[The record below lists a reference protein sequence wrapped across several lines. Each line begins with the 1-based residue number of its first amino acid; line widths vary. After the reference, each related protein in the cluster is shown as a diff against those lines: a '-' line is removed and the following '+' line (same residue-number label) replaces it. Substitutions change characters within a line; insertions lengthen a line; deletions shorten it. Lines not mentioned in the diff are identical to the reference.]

1 MRKGLG
7 KMLKSISKLRK
18 AAMGLSFLLFFTAA
32 APISG
37 LVDKAHSCIW
47 PFRRK
52 QQTQEETLKKELKK
66 GARIDIKFIEK
77 IQRTKQHHLYF
88 EFWKTLR
95 AKEWDKFR
103 EQPTEFYPYPGSEA
117 IFDLEEWQENRMRGA
132 ELILIDEYL
141 ESKKPSLKKKAEYS
155 LKRHCERILCGYLK
169 PRKTLKSLQEKGEM
183 DLTKRSK
190 KVFKEI
196 FEEIRPGMSE
206 TADADISATIKT
218 SVYQHDNLSNIMKI
232 IGKKYARLLC
242 EGSPLQKGS
251 ALEQKVLQETAYD
264 MLGNDFS
271 FRYAKEFFRDDT
283 YASYT
288 SRRNRYL
295 NDLFDI
301 EDTDKTA
308 LEMEFGKKIK
318 GYDTKFAR
326 KKLSYLIREL
336 GPYFFIDTTK
346 YLTNL
351 NELDYTY
358 NLAKETSDLN
368 GIELKQRSI
377 ENQEKIKG
385 LLKKGV
391 SNWGLRKELVKE
403 SLLQHELYDRLPQ
416 IKGILDPIT
425 DIFKKNNEKGVNQ

>member
-1 MRKGLG
+1 
-7 KMLKSISKLRK
+7 MLKNISKLRK

-32 APISG
+32 PISG
-37 LVDKAHSCIW
+37 LVNNANSCIW

-52 QQTQEETLKKELKK
+52 HQTQEETLKKELKK

-77 IQRTKQHHLYF
+77 IPRTKQHHLYL
-88 EFWKTLR
+88 EFWKALR

-103 EQPTEFYPYPGSEA
+103 EQPTEFYPYPGAEA
-117 IFDLEEWQENRMRGA
+117 IFDLEEFKENRQRGA
-132 ELILIDEYL
+132 ELIAIDEYV
-141 ESKKPSLKKKAEYS
+141 ESKKPSLKKKVEYS

-169 PRKTLKSLQEKGEM
+169 PRKTLKSLQEKGEW
-183 DLTKRSK
+183 DLIKRSK

-218 SVYQHDNLSNIMKI
+218 SIYQHDNLSNIMKI
-232 IGKKYARLLC
+232 TGKKYAYLLY
-242 EGSPLQKGS
+242 EGSPLRKGS
-251 ALEQKVLQETAYD
+251 KLEQKVLQETAYD

-271 FRYAKEFFRDDT
+271 FRYAKEFFREDQM
-283 YASYT
+283 ASYT
-288 SRRNRYL
+288 FRRNRYL
-295 NDLFDI
+295 NDLSDI
-301 EDTDKTA
+301 EDKDKTA

-318 GYDTKFAR
+318 GYDTKFVR

-346 YLTNL
+346 YITSFK
-351 NELDYTY
+351 ELDYAY
-358 NLAKETSDLN
+358 DLAKEISDLN

-391 SNWGLRKELVKE
+391 SNWELRKELVKE
-403 SLLQHELYDRLPQ
+403 SLFQYELYDRLPQ
-416 IKGILDPIT
+416 IKGILDPIM
-425 DIFKKNNEKGVNQ
+425 DVFKKNNEKGVNQ